1 MKLLAVPL
9 AITLAGSVISRQ
21 VQREANQNSA
31 LKAYFDQLEK
41 LTFDRE
47 LLADKP
53 NTGAIPLARGR
64 TVAAL
69 RELDHERRKQLMEFL
84 LASEFASIKK
94 ASKEPAISFSGQ
106 DLSKLDLHGISLSIA
121 DLSGANLSG
130 ANLEDTNFEDA
141 NLSGANLKG
150 AILRDANLSY
160 ANLEAANLEGA
171 LLRDANLE
179 GANLES
185 ANLCRT
191 ILPKDTNLD
200 PNRDCEKLGIDP
212 QTGEYIP

>member
-69 RELDHERRKQLMEFL
+69 RELDYERRKQLIAFL
-84 LASEFASIKK
+84 QASELTTVKEED
-94 ASKEPAISFSGQ
+94 KEPVISFKRQ
-106 DLSKLDLHGISLSIA
+106 DLTKLDLHGISLSI
-121 DLSGANLSG
+121 ANLSG

-150 AILRDANLSY
+150 AILRD

>member
-1 MKLLAVPL
+1 LTQT
-9 AITLAGSVISRQ
+9 TLQTQ

-69 RELDHERRKQLMEFL
+69 RELDHERRKQLMAFL
-84 LASEFASIKK
+84 QASELTTVKEED
-94 ASKEPAISFSGQ
+94 KEPVISFKRQ
-106 DLSKLDLHGISLSIA
+106 DLTKLDLHGINLRSA
-121 DLSGANLSG
+121 DLSRADLSDAYLGDAYLKDANLGDANLSRATLSYANLFGANLNGANLSYANLSG
-130 ANLEDTNFEDA
+130 ANLNGA
-141 NLSGANLKG
+141 NLSDADLSGA
-150 AILRDANLSY
+150 Y
-160 ANLEAANLEGA
+160 
-171 LLRDANLE
+171 
-179 GANLES
+179 
-185 ANLCRT
+185 LCRT
-191 ILPKDTNLD
+191 TLPKDTNLD
-200 PNRDCEKLGIDP
+200 PNRDCKKLGIDP